1 MDQSSDP
8 ELKPASMSG
17 VVFLT
22 RGVSSGFA
30 AAQRID
36 GAGPALDS
44 SKASAEHDAFV
55 SLLRVRA
62 PPESTVLE
70 LDADPAQPDCV
81 FIEDTL
87 VALPGQG
94 VFACGPHDTRRGE
107 VPPVADAATQVR
119 WDFPG
124 PVVLDG
130 AADPDAG
137 ERIEGGDVLYVRGG
151 DDVFHHFLVGV
162 GNRSNPEGA
171 EALRR
176 ALRASAERSGV
187 KESCE
192 RLFRVHEVNL
202 AETGWL
208 HLKSAVTWVPYVGF
222 LATDAACPVLERVAA
237 CLAEFEETTTN
248 RLRSCAEGATVVSK
262 AAANALPPPGG
273 DGVDAPGRGRE
284 GARESAE
291 ARRRGRGG
299 TAGVGARGRSVD
311 VRGGGPGPVLQLEN
325 VLVNGGCAGWSVALE
340 MDGDRWTSSRNI
352 VR

>member
-1 MDQSSDP
+1 MDQSSDF

-55 SLLRVRA
+55 SLLRARA

-107 VPPVADAATQVR
+107 VPPVADAATQIR

-187 KESCE
+187 KEDS
-192 RLFRVHEVNL
+192 RAALRR
-202 AETGWL
+202 ARY
-208 HLKSAVTWVPYVGF
+208 TW
-222 LATDAACPVLERVAA
+222 RK
-237 CLAEFEETTTN
+237 
-248 RLRSCAEGATVVSK
+248 R
-262 AAANALPPPGG
+262 
-273 DGVDAPGRGRE
+273 DGSTSR
-284 GARESAE
+284 AR
-291 ARRRGRGG
+291 
-299 TAGVGARGRSVD
+299 
-311 VRGGGPGPVLQLEN
+311 
-325 VLVNGGCAGWSVALE
+325 
-340 MDGDRWTSSRNI
+340 
-352 VR
+352 

>member
-1 MDQSSDP
+1 MDQSSDF

-107 VPPVADAATQVR
+107 VPPVADAATQIR

-187 KESCE
+187 KESRE

-262 AAANALPPPGG
+262 AAANALPLPGG
-273 DGVDAPGRGRE
+273 TVLTHPDAAEKVRE
-284 GARESAE
+284 RVP
-291 ARRRGRGG
+291 RH
-299 TAGVGARGRSVD
+299 VD
-311 VRGGGPGPVLQLEN
+311 VVGVEQPELARADGALTCGVVVLDPFFS
-325 VLVNGGCAGWSVALE
+325 WRTFS
-340 MDGDRWTSSRNI
+340 
-352 VR
+352 